1 MNSKFL
7 LIVAAV
13 LVAIGLLKP
22 NLNNFIPN
30 TPDNISVVVV
40 EKPSN
45 PDLLEASKAVIK
57 ALSVDPERKTDG
69 QRLAQLYNDLAT
81 LVELDGEN
89 TVIKNTEEISQANAI
104 SGLLLR
110 LDIKGKYPEL
120 AQAAKDLIV
129 KAIGDDAIELDN
141 VLRAKAVEG
150 FKALSWACSEGS
162 K

>member
-13 LVAIGLLKP
+13 LVIFGLLKP
-22 NLNNFIPN
+22 NLNSFIPSR
-30 TPDNISVVVV
+30 PDNVSIVVV

-45 PDLLEASKAVIK
+45 PDLLEATKPVIE
-57 ALSVDPERKTDG
+57 ALSLDPERTTDG
-69 QRLAQLYNDLAT
+69 KRLAELYNDLAT
-81 LVELDGEN
+81 LVQLDGEN

-120 AQAAKDLIV
+120 ARAAKDLMV
-129 KAIGDDAIELDN
+129 KAIGDDMVELDTT
-141 VLRAKAVEG
+141 LRSKAVEG
-150 FKALSWACSEGS
+150 FKALSWACLEGS